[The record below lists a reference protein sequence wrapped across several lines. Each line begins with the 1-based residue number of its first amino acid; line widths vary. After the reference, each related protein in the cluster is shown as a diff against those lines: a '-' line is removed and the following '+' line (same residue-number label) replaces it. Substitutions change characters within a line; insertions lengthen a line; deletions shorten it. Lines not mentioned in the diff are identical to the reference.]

1 MKRLVNILLGI
12 FIITYLLVV
21 LGFVRDAHDGIRCNG
36 IDVVIKD
43 SLEHSF
49 INESDIRNLIRL
61 EHPKIAGIPLSGLD
75 AAEMEES
82 LTLVPVIK
90 SAQVYKTVEGRLV
103 IEVAQRTPVIRVED
117 RDHRQYFLDR
127 EGNVIP
133 AAAGYAPHILPV
145 NGEID
150 GAYSKQ
156 KNVLEGGA
164 ALPSDSIMN
173 DIIALA
179 NYIAG
184 DPFWNAQIV
193 QVYVNRE
200 KEFELVPRVGA
211 QIILFGDGSR
221 LEQKFFKLETMYR
234 EGFRQKGWNNY
245 EIINLKYNHQ
255 VICTKR

>member
-1 MKRLVNILLGI
+1 MKRMVNILLGI

-21 LGFVRDAHDGIRCNG
+21 LGFVRDAHDGVLCNG
-36 IDVVIKD
+36 IDVIIKD
-43 SLEHSF
+43 SLEHRF
-49 INESDIRNLIRL
+49 INESDVRNLIRL
-61 EHPKIAGIPLSGLD
+61 EHPKIAGTPLSGLD
-75 AAEMEES
+75 AAKMEES
-82 LTLVPVIK
+82 LRMVPVIK

-127 EGNVIP
+127 DGNVIP
-133 AAAGYAPHILPV
+133 ASAGYAPHILLV

-150 GAYSKQ
+150 GAYRKQ
-156 KNVLEGGA
+156 QNVLEGGA
-164 ALPSDSIMN
+164 ASSGDSIMN

-179 NYIAG
+179 NYIAA

-200 KEFELVPRVGA
+200 REFELVPRVGA

-221 LEQKFFKLETMYR
+221 LEQKFFKLGTLYR
-234 EGFRQKGWNNY
+234 EGFRQKGWNHY

>member
-1 MKRLVNILLGI
+1 
-12 FIITYLLVV
+12 
-21 LGFVRDAHDGIRCNG
+21 
-36 IDVVIKD
+36 VVILD
-43 SLEHSF
+43 SLEQSF
-49 INESDIRNLIRL
+49 INESDVRNMIRL

-75 AAEMEES
+75 AAKMEES
-82 LTLVPVIK
+82 LRMAPVIK

-103 IEVAQRTPVIRVED
+103 IEVVQRTPVIRVED

-133 AAAGYAPHILPV
+133 AAADYAPYILPV

-150 GAYSKQ
+150 GAYGKR
-156 KNVLEGGA
+156 KNVLEGGDD
-164 ALPSDSIMN
+164 SSRDSIMN

-193 QVYVNRE
+193 QIYVNRN

-211 QIILFGDGSR
+211 QIILFGDLSR
-221 LEQKFFKLETMYR
+221 LEQKFFKLGTLYR
-234 EGFRQKGWNNY
+234 EGFRQKGWNQY

>member
-1 MKRLVNILLGI
+1 MKRMVNILLGI

-21 LGFVRDAHDGIRCNG
+21 IGFVRDAHDGVLCNG

-49 INESDIRNLIRL
+49 INEADVRNLIRH
-61 EHPKIAGIPLSGLD
+61 EHPKIAGIPLSGLN
-75 AAEMEES
+75 AAKMEES
-82 LTLVPVIK
+82 LRMVPAIK
-90 SAQVYKTVEGRLV
+90 SAQVYKTIDGRLV

-117 RDHRQYFLDR
+117 RDHRQYFLDGD
-127 EGNVIP
+127 GNVIP
-133 AAAGYAPHILPV
+133 AAAGYAPHILLV

-150 GAYSKQ
+150 GAYRKQ
-156 KNVLEGGA
+156 QNVLEGGVA
-164 ALPSDSIMN
+164 SSRDSIMN

-184 DPFWNAQIV
+184 DPFWNAQIL
-193 QVYVNRE
+193 QIYVNRE

-221 LEQKFFKLETMYR
+221 LEQKFFKLGTLYR
-234 EGFRQKGWNNY
+234 EGFRQKGWNHY

>member
-1 MKRLVNILLGI
+1 MKKMANILPGI

-21 LGFVRDAHDGIRCNG
+21 LGFVRDAHDGVLCNG
-36 IDVVIKD
+36 INVVITD

-49 INESDIRNLIRL
+49 INESDIRDLIRL
-61 EHPKIAGIPLSGLD
+61 EHPKIAGIPISGLD
-75 AAEMEES
+75 AAKMEETLS
-82 LTLVPVIK
+82 LVPVIK
-90 SAQVYKTVEGRLV
+90 SAQVYKTVEGKLV
-103 IEVAQRTPVIRVED
+103 IEVVQRTPIIRIED

-127 EGNVIP
+127 DGNVIP
-133 AAAGYAPHILPV
+133 TTASYAPHILLV

-150 GAYSKQ
+150 GAFRKKQ
-156 KNVLEGGA
+156 NVLEGGA
-164 ALPSDSIMN
+164 GSSRDSIMN

-179 NYIAG
+179 NYITG

-200 KEFELVPRVGA
+200 REFELIPRVGA

-221 LEQKFFKLETMYR
+221 LDQKFFKLGTLYR
-234 EGFRQKGWNNY
+234 EGFRQKGWNQY